1 MYLGVTGGISA
12 FLWYLCIF
20 VVFLYFCG
28 IYVFVYLGV
37 FYVSWR
43 YLYIWVVFIYL
54 GGICVYGLQLQSLG
68 CYSSL
73 FYRLSNFN
81 NLVTVVIF
89 HIAPLFLKNMDCQ
102 N

>member
-37 FYVSWR
+37 F
-43 YLYIWVVFIYL
+43 LCILEVFIYL
-54 GGICVYGLQLQSLG
+54 GGIYLFGWYLCIWVAVAVIRLLFQSL
-68 CYSSL
+68 L
-73 FYRLSNFN
+73 
-81 NLVTVVIF
+81 
-89 HIAPLFLKNMDCQ
+89 
-102 N
+102 